1 MSYKETTCTI
11 CGLRPHKLP
20 ADMDI
25 PLLEQRLEQEIKA
38 AIDQG
43 YRTFLTGLAMGV
55 DLWASEIVLQL
66 KEENPAIRLVC
77 FQPCETQAES
87 WPLEW
92 RTLYHNIIQ
101 QSDHTYCLQY
111 QYSDDCMLRRNRIMV
126 ELSSKVIAVH
136 DGRSD
141 GGTAYT
147 VKYAN
152 KHGIEVNIINPSD
165 LSIPK

>member
-1 MSYKETTCTI
+1 MA
-11 CGLRPHKLP
+11 L
-20 ADMDI
+20 
-25 PLLEQRLEQEIKA
+25 PLLEQQLEQEIKA

-66 KEENPAIRLVC
+66 KEENPAIQLVC

-92 RTLYHNIIQ
+92 RTLYHEIIR
-101 QSDHTYCLQY
+101 QSDNTFCLQY
-111 QYSDDCMLRRNRIMV
+111 EYTDDCMLRRNRIMV

-141 GGTAYT
+141 SGTAYT
-147 VKYAN
+147 VDFAQTN
-152 KHGIEVNIINPSD
+152 GIDTVIINPSG
-165 LSIPK
+165 LVKALESNEKHF